1 MMKNKQMPRKPQSFR
16 SICLFYSLFT
26 YHFRLFFSVRH
37 ISYIDTTSF
46 IPSIITLNKLLFFI
60 RYSFL
65 SASIFS
71 RSIIQAKANIIPT
84 PNAIYSF
91 ILRPFFLIPDNRYS
105 DFTANYVEVCI
116 ILFLSIGI

>member
-1 MMKNKQMPRKPQSFR
+1 MSRYQESHKAFGVSAY
-16 SICLFYSLFT
+16 SIPFT

-105 DFTANYVEVCI
+105 NFTANYVEVCI